1 MACNSYSSISSQVG
15 QAVTVPFTALQGAC
29 RVYDVLFNSHTA
41 AGEAWSAEA
50 LQSLALGDLRTKT
63 LISVLL
69 RLGRAKVHSS
79 DVAGSSLFVLSDNM

>member
-1 MACNSYSSISSQVG
+1 MQF
-15 QAVTVPFTALQGAC
+15 PAL
-29 RVYDVLFNSHTA
+29 NIA

-50 LQSLALGDLRTKT
+50 LQFLALGDLKTKT

-79 DVAGSSLFVLSDNM
+79 DVAGSSLFMLSNNVKS